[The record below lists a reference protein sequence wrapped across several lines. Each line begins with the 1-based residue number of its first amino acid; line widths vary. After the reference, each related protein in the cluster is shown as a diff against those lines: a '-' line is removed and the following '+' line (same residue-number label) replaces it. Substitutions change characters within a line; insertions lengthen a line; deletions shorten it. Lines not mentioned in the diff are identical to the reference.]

1 MKSLATIFALAAVA
15 VPSAYA
21 GGSPMSDVQLS
32 RPSVAQQYAR
42 IAALSDVQLSR
53 PALSH
58 RYVTPTPV
66 SDVHWSRYG
75 SRLARPVLIAS
86 PNTGFDWGD
95 ASIGAAVMFGA
106 TLLALAAALAVRNM
120 RGRFQRA

>member
-21 GGSPMSDVQLS
+21 EGPPMSDVQLS
-32 RPSVAQQYAR
+32 RPSIAQQFAGT
-42 IAALSDVQLSR
+42 APLSDVQLSR
-53 PALSH
+53 PAIAH
-58 RYVTPTPV
+58 RYVTPAPV
-66 SDVHWSRYG
+66 SDVQLSRYG
-75 SRLARPVLIAS
+75 SRTATAVLIAS
-86 PNTGFDWGD
+86 PDTGFNWAD

-106 TLLALAAALAVRNM
+106 TLLALTAALAVRST